1 MKQVD
6 IEQRLLEVREGIY
19 KSDLPNIKKQKEKV
33 QKKPHNKAKNSKLS
47 PISNKQTSPKKQSYQ
62 HKKHL

>member
-19 KSDLPNIKKQKEKV
+19 KSDLPNIKKQKENTTVNVKTYNYHDDGH
-33 QKKPHNKAKNSKLS
+33 PLHKL
-47 PISNKQTSPKKQSYQ
+47 NVYRCF
-62 HKKHL
+62 